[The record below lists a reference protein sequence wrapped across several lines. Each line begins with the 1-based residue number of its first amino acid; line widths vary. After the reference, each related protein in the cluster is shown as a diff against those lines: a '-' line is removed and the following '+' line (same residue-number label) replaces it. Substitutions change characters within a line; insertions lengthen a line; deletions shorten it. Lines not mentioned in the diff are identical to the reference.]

1 MGDSLPAVD
10 LGTDMTAVSI
20 AAGSLHTCALLSD
33 GTVKCWGQNGGQ
45 LGLGHTNQ
53 IGDVPEEMGDGLLP
67 VDLGTDAKAIDI
79 TASNLNTCATLSGG
93 SLKCWGGNAKGQ
105 LGLGDTSI
113 RGDGQGEMG
122 DNLGS
127 IDLGTVTGNVVLQI
141 AGGISHTCALLQSG
155 AVKCW
160 GANDYGQLG
169 QEHTNNLGD
178 ALNEMGY
185 SLSAINLGTG
195 RSATAIA
202 AGESH
207 TCVVLDNGTSKCW
220 GSNSFGQLGQGHAN
234 HLGDNSGEMGD
245 NLPAIDL
252 GTQAIAISAGYRH
265 TCGLLD
271 NGTVRCWGNND
282 YGQLGQGQTNHIGD
296 VSNEMGVN
304 LSAIDLGTGRT
315 AIAISGGGYHT
326 CALLDNL
333 TVRCWGLDD
342 DGRLGSI
349 PSDDVGYEANE
360 MGDNLPAIDL
370 GTGRTAT
377 AIVAGE
383 GHTCALLDNGSVRC
397 WGNND
402 YGQLG
407 QGHTN
412 HIGDGSNEMGD
423 SLDIIDLGSGR
434 TATAIASRGYHTC
447 ALLDDSTVKCWG
459 SNNQGG
465 QLGQGHTNNV
475 GDDTNEMGDNLDAI
489 QLGTGMSAMKIAMG
503 VYHSCALL
511 NVGTLKCWGN
521 NSSGELGLGHT
532 NNLADGPNEMGDS
545 LPNVPVISAGPDT
558 PSMPDLSP
566 GQDSG
571 ASNSDNIT
579 YVSSPTLSGI
589 SEADTEVEL
598 YRGGTT
604 SLGTTTSDADGNWS
618 MIVPSLS
625 DDLYSV
631 TARGRN
637 ESGPSTPSEILSLT
651 VDTVAP
657 SIPSIPDLS
666 ASSDSN
672 VSDDNI
678 TTDTSPTFTGT
689 ADLGAIVYFY
699 AKSASMT
706 YRYSFGTDVAED
718 STYSITSWTYG
729 MTGNTSYLI
738 EAVAEDI
745 AGNRSATST
754 ALMIYVE
761 NAAPV
766 VGTVT
771 GAAVVKGQV
780 AEISAAFTDASP
792 QQQNRS
798 ASVDWGDGITSP
810 GSLSFSNGSGLVTA
824 SHTYTSVGTYMVA
837 VTVTDAEN
845 MSDVGQNT
853 VTVSDVPPQP
863 TDVSATPG
871 DRHATVLWTAPIS
884 DGGSSITG
892 YTVISSPG
900 GITATTTDTSL
911 TVTGLANGT
920 AYTFTVTAT
929 NSVGTSASSAA
940 SNAVTPAPPTPPV
953 AYPQQVNTT
962 VGVPVTITLT
972 GSDVN
977 GDTLGWAIVNPV
989 NGGTTDYVAMSRTTN
1004 TIDVVFTPFSGFI
1017 GTANFRFYA
1026 TDDSGAGNTATVTIN
1041 VSPAATPT
1049 PVPASVAEATPTPIP
1064 NIWDAPSTSGWGLA
1078 ALVAGMLVVMVIDL
1092 RLTSGSRRAARP

>member
-1 MGDSLPAVD
+1 
-10 LGTDMTAVSI
+10 
-20 AAGSLHTCALLSD
+20 
-33 GTVKCWGQNGGQ
+33 
-45 LGLGHTNQ
+45 
-53 IGDVPEEMGDGLLP
+53 
-67 VDLGTDAKAIDI
+67 
-79 TASNLNTCATLSGG
+79 
-93 SLKCWGGNAKGQ
+93 
-105 LGLGDTSI
+105 
-113 RGDGQGEMG
+113 
-122 DNLGS
+122 
-127 IDLGTVTGNVVLQI
+127 
-141 AGGISHTCALLQSG
+141 
-155 AVKCW
+155 
-160 GANDYGQLG
+160 
-169 QEHTNNLGD
+169 
-178 ALNEMGY
+178 
-185 SLSAINLGTG
+185 
-195 RSATAIA
+195 
-202 AGESH
+202 
-207 TCVVLDNGTSKCW
+207 
-220 GSNSFGQLGQGHAN
+220 
-234 HLGDNSGEMGD
+234 
-245 NLPAIDL
+245 
-252 GTQAIAISAGYRH
+252 
-265 TCGLLD
+265 
-271 NGTVRCWGNND
+271 
-282 YGQLGQGQTNHIGD
+282 
-296 VSNEMGVN
+296 
-304 LSAIDLGTGRT
+304 
-315 AIAISGGGYHT
+315 
-326 CALLDNL
+326 
-333 TVRCWGLDD
+333 
-342 DGRLGSI
+342 
-349 PSDDVGYEANE
+349 
-360 MGDNLPAIDL
+360 
-370 GTGRTAT
+370 
-377 AIVAGE
+377 
-383 GHTCALLDNGSVRC
+383 
-397 WGNND
+397 
-402 YGQLG
+402 
-407 QGHTN
+407 
-412 HIGDGSNEMGD
+412 
-423 SLDIIDLGSGR
+423 
-434 TATAIASRGYHTC
+434 
-447 ALLDDSTVKCWG
+447 
-459 SNNQGG
+459 
-465 QLGQGHTNNV
+465 
-475 GDDTNEMGDNLDAI
+475 
-489 QLGTGMSAMKIAMG
+489 
-503 VYHSCALL
+503 
-511 NVGTLKCWGN
+511 
-521 NSSGELGLGHT
+521 
-532 NNLADGPNEMGDS
+532 
-545 LPNVPVISAGPDT
+545 
-558 PSMPDLSP
+558 MPDLSP

-625 DDLYSV
+625 NDLYSV

-637 ESGPSTPSEILSLT
+637 ESGPSTPSETLSLT

-706 YRYSFGTDVAED
+706 DRYNFGTDVVED
-718 STYSITSWTYG
+718 STYNITSWTYG

-871 DRHATVLWTAPIS
+871 DRHATVLWTAPVS

-900 GITATTTDTSL
+900 GITATTTATSL
-911 TVTGLANGT
+911 TVTGLTNGT

-929 NSVGTSASSAA
+929 NSVGTSLSSDA
-940 SNAVTPAPPTPPV
+940 SNSVTPAPPT
-953 AYPQQVNTT
+953 
-962 VGVPVTITLT
+962 
-972 GSDVN
+972 S
-977 GDTLGWAIVNPV
+977 
-989 NGGTTDYVAMSRTTN
+989 
-1004 TIDVVFTPFSGFI
+1004 
-1017 GTANFRFYA
+1017 
-1026 TDDSGAGNTATVTIN
+1026 
-1041 VSPAATPT
+1041 
-1049 PVPASVAEATPTPIP
+1049 TPTPIP
-1064 NIWDAPSTSGWGLA
+1064 VTSGWGLA
-1078 ALVAGMLVVMVIDL
+1078 ALAATLLVMTAILL
-1092 RLTSGSRRAARP
+1092 RRPSGHRPATRP